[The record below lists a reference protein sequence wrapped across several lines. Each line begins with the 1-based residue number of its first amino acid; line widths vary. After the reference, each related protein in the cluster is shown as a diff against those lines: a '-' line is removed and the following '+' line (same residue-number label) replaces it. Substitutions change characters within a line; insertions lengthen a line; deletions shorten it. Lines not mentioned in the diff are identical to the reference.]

1 MAYRSTFVPS
11 SASGRIPGLDGLR
24 AASIVL
30 VLLGHLA
37 GTRNF
42 LTLASFAPL
51 GDLGNLGV
59 SVFFV
64 ISGYL
69 ITTLLL
75 NEQARDG
82 RVNLGA
88 FYARRA
94 WRILP
99 AAGTYLAVLALVAS
113 VTSGARLS
121 SSDWLHALTFTM
133 NYHQERDWWVGHL
146 WSLSVEEQFYLLW
159 PAAVGVLG
167 RVGGLWLAGSAVVIA
182 PVWRVFVWVLWP
194 DARGGLGETFPTV
207 MDAIAV
213 GCVLAGSASW
223 LVDRAWYRWILRP
236 RPLAVIVGVVLG
248 CNALARHP
256 WFFLPFGMTL
266 RSVGIAL
273 IVHAAI
279 LQSNEPVASLLDR
292 AGLRWLGRMSYSL
305 YLWQQPFL
313 NRHSHSTLA
322 AFPVNLGGAFV
333 CAILS
338 FVWIEAPALRLRDR
352 LGSLRHMVTN
362 LRAPEGTPPDPLSLA
377 R

>member
-1 MAYRSTFVPS
+1 VPS
-11 SASGRIPGLDGLR
+11 SASGRIPSLDGLR

-42 LTLASFAPL
+42 LTLSSLALF

-75 NEQARDG
+75 NEQALVE

-94 WRILP
+94 FRILP
-99 AAGTYLAVLALVAS
+99 AAGTYLAVLALLTT
-113 VTSGARLS
+113 VTSGVRLS

-133 NYHQERDWWVGHL
+133 NYDQDRDWWVGHL

-159 PAAVGVLG
+159 PAAIAVLG

-182 PVWRVFVWVLWP
+182 PLWRVSVWVLWP
-194 DARGGLGETFPTV
+194 DARESLGETFPTV

-213 GCVLAGSASW
+213 GCVLAGSARW
-223 LVDRAWYRWILRP
+223 LADREWYRRILSP
-236 RPLAVIVGVVLG
+236 RPLAAIVGVVMG
-248 CNALARHP
+248 CNALGSHP
-256 WFFLPFGMTL
+256 WFSLPLGMTL
-266 RSVGIAL
+266 RNLGIAL
-273 IVHAAI
+273 IVHAPI
-279 LQSNEPVASLLDR
+279 LQSNKPVASVLDR
-292 AGLRWLGRMSYSL
+292 VGLRWLGRLSYSL

-322 AFPVNLGGAFV
+322 AFPINLGGAFV

-338 FVWIEAPALRLRDR
+338 FVWIESPALRLRDR
-352 LGSLRHMVTN
+352 LASRTMPSRR
-362 LRAPEGTPPDPLSLA
+362 RAPRSLCYDRPVPPI
-377 R
+377 